1 MQTIN
6 ARPTHSTF
14 FIDLPLCRL
23 NVMRSGQGEA
33 MIMLPATISRLENWY
48 DLVDFMA
55 QWFEVYFFEL
65 PGHGESS
72 PFQQPFTTALIGPL
86 VEQLV
91 DELGIQRF
99 SLMGFSFGGILAMQ
113 VFSRLQRRID
123 NLVLLSPCLTWRSIQ
138 VSAMRREVLLKIVS
152 LLKHAS
158 LKNKL
163 YHLLHDPP
171 YLPYSA
177 SFLRR
182 LGNIEATIPVD
193 DVLKKIQPTTL
204 DILTAQIFESLKFEI
219 TPPQEPHSTPCYL
232 AMSVFDPLIDFN
244 VTVAT
249 LQRFFAQPEIIQL
262 DYPFHQPPKPFTFDE
277 LNEEFGPTVEAFLA
291 ARREDIRC
299 SDSDHR
305 IYEE

>member
-6 ARPTHSTF
+6 TRPTHSTF
-14 FIDLPLCRL
+14 LVDLPLCRL
-23 NVMRSGQGEA
+23 NVMRAGQGEA
-33 MIMLPATISRLENWY
+33 MIMLPATISRLENWH
-48 DLVDFMA
+48 DLVDFTA

-91 DELGIQRF
+91 NKMGIQRF

-113 VFSRLQRRID
+113 VFSRLQGRID
-123 NLVLLSPCLTWRSIQ
+123 NLVLLSPCLTWHAIQ
-138 VSAMRREVLLKIVS
+138 VSAIRRELLLTMIA

-158 LKNKL
+158 VRNKL
-163 YHLLHDPP
+163 YHILHDPP

-177 SFLRR
+177 SLLRR

-193 DVLKKIQPTTL
+193 EVLKKIQPTTL
-204 DILTAQIFESLKFEI
+204 EILTAQIFESLKFDY
-219 TPPQEPHSTPCYL
+219 PSPQNHYTTPCYL
-232 AMSVFDPLIDFN
+232 AMSVSDPLIDFN

-249 LQRFFAQPEIIQL
+249 LKRFFAQPEIIQL

-277 LNEEFGPTVEAFLA
+277 LNEGFAQTVEAFLA
-291 ARREDIRC
+291 ARREAI
-299 SDSDHR
+299 
-305 IYEE
+305 

>member
-1 MQTIN
+1 VKFKNVKQRKMQTIN
-6 ARPTHSTF
+6 PRPTHSTF

-23 NVMRSGQGEA
+23 NVMRAGQGEA
-33 MIMLPATISRLENWY
+33 MIMLPATISRLENWHE
-48 DLVDFMA
+48 LVDFTA

-72 PFQQPFTTALIGPL
+72 PFQQPFSTALIAPL

-91 DELGIQRF
+91 EELGIQRF

-113 VFSRLQRRID
+113 VFSRLHSRID
-123 NLVLLSPCLTWRSIQ
+123 NLVLLSPCLTWRAIQ
-138 VSAMRREVLLKIVS
+138 VSSMRREVLLKIMA

-158 LKNKL
+158 VRNKL
-163 YHLLHDPP
+163 YHILHDPP

-193 DVLKKIQPTTL
+193 GILKKIQPTTL
-204 DILTAQIFESLKFEI
+204 EILTAQIFESLKFEI
-219 TPPQEPHSTPCYL
+219 SPPQKLYSTACYL
-232 AMSVFDPLIDFN
+232 AMSVYDPLIDFN
-244 VTVAT
+244 ITTAT
-249 LQRFFAQPEIIQL
+249 LQRFFAHPEIIQL

-277 LNEEFGPTVEAFLA
+277 LNERFGATVEAFLA
-291 ARREDIRC
+291 VSQEGIR
-299 SDSDHR
+299 
-305 IYEE
+305 

>member
-6 ARPTHSTF
+6 KRPTHSTF
-14 FIDLPLCRL
+14 FVDLPLCRL
-23 NVMRSGQGEA
+23 NVMRAGQGEA
-33 MIMLPATISRLENWY
+33 MIMLPATISRLENWH
-48 DLVDFMA
+48 DLVDFTA

-72 PFQQPFTTALIGPL
+72 PFQQPFSTTLIGPL

-91 DELGIQRF
+91 DQMGIHRF

-123 NLVLLSPCLTWRSIQ
+123 NLVLLSPCLTWRAIQ
-138 VSAMRREVLLKIVS
+138 VSAMRRELLLTMMA

-158 LKNKL
+158 VRNKL
-163 YHLLHDPP
+163 YHFLHDPT

-182 LGNIEATIPVD
+182 IGNIEATIPVA

-204 DILTAQIFESLKFEI
+204 EILTAQIFESLKFDYP
-219 TPPQEPHSTPCYL
+219 PPQNQYTTPCYL

-244 VTVAT
+244 ITVAT
-249 LQRFFAQPEIIQL
+249 LQRFFAKPEIIQL

-277 LNEEFGPTVEAFLA
+277 LNRGFGATVEAFLA
-291 ARREDIRC
+291 ERWEAGR
-299 SDSDHR
+299 
-305 IYEE
+305 YGNP